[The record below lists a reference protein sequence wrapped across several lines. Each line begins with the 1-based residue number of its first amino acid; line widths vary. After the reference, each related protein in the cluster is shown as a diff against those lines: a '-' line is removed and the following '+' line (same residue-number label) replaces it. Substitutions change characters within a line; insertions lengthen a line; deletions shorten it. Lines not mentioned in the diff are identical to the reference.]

1 MPVKKART
9 ASKAKDKKAGP
20 AVSAKA
26 EVKPARSSSV
36 KPPVHETVFSD
47 KKLSRNPGEIFN
59 LVKYLESE
67 KVEEFEY
74 TEGDFSIT
82 LKHNKPVLA
91 VSALSQADNRGLM
104 DMLLKS
110 QHQAHENNDVQ
121 ASPRVDAKRE
131 AARKEAEDE
140 SKYKF
145 IESPI
150 TGTFYA
156 ASSPSAPPYVSV
168 NQKVS
173 KGQVVCIVEAMKL
186 MNEIKSEHDGV
197 IQRICL
203 ENAKPVQAKQRL
215 FYVIPE

>member
-1 MPVKKART
+1 MPVKKAK
-9 ASKAKDKKAGP
+9 KAVKTIDKKVKP
-20 AVSAKA
+20 AVSAKTV
-26 EVKPARSSSV
+26 VKAPKSSSAKQQV
-36 KPPVHETVFSD
+36 QETVFSD

-82 LKHNKPVLA
+82 LKHNKPGLD
-91 VSALSQADNRGLM
+91 SSSLNLADNRGLM

-110 QHQAHENNDVQ
+110 QHRSSEKIDNSALQAVDV
-121 ASPRVDAKRE
+121 KKE

-197 IQRICL
+197 IHKICF

-215 FYVIPE
+215 FYVIPD

>member
-20 AVSAKA
+20 AVSAKT
-26 EVKPARSSSV
+26 EVKAARSSSV
-36 KPPVHETVFSD
+36 KPPLPETVFSD

-91 VSALSQADNRGLM
+91 ASALSQADNRGLM

-110 QHQAHENNDVQ
+110 QHQASENNDVQ
-121 ASPRVDAKRE
+121 ASPRADAKRE

-156 ASSPSAPPYVSV
+156 AASPSAPPYVSV